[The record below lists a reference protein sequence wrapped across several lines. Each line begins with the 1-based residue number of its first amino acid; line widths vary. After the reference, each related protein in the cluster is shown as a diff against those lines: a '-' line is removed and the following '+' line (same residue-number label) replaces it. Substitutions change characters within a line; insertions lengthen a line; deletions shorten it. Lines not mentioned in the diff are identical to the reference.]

1 MKKRVQLSTIIK
13 IKDSLE
19 KLIQSSEEYVLS
31 YNNTE
36 MKVEKSLETIQLAE
50 EALIPIKETIQEAN
64 KGKHEDGKTNNYY
77 IYKLSNLNGKKKFLL
92 NVKEKASDKSQLD
105 KSNIDDKIATIDK
118 DINEIRTKLSNFNT
132 KEISIELSEDLS
144 KLGLNI

>member
-19 KLIQSSEEYVLS
+19 KLIQNSEEYVLN

-92 NVKEKASDKSQLD
+92 NVKEKASDKAQLD
-105 KSNIDDKIATIDK
+105 KSGIDDKIATIDK

-132 KEISIELSEDLS
+132 KEVSIEVSEDLS